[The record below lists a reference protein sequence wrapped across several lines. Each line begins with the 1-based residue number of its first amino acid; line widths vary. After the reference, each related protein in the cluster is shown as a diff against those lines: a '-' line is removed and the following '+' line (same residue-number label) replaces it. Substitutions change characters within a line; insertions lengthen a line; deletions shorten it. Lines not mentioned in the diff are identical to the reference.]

1 MPGKVIEILLV
12 EDDLAEARLLQEV
25 LKSFG
30 LNQFNL
36 VHVKR
41 LGEGLQRL
49 DRQNFDVILLDLT
62 LPDSQG
68 LDSLRS
74 IINHAPDLP
83 VVVLT
88 NTNDAQ
94 LAIAAVRQGA
104 QDYLVKRSINVE
116 ALVRSLQYAIE
127 RKRVADLLREENKAL
142 EHQIREQTAQ
152 LIKAQKINQFK
163 SEFVSMFS
171 HDFRN
176 PLTTILASAGLLEQR
191 KYELPEDKKILLLK
205 QIVAA
210 GKNLAQL
217 LDEALFI
224 GKSDSEQLPYQP
236 KPLDLNLFCRH
247 LIDKLKLNLEE
258 KQRIVLKLQGDFQNT
273 AWDENLLQHI
283 LGNLLTN
290 ALKYS
295 SEDSIVKFDVINQE
309 PNVIFRIEDSGIG
322 IPTDELDHLFSP
334 FYRGSNVRRISGT
347 GLGLAIVK
355 RCVEV
360 QNGTI
365 EVQSQEGVGT
375 TVTVTLPLIKNDP
388 ITPTT

>member
-1 MPGKVIEILLV
+1 MPGNAVKILLV
-12 EDDLAEARLLQEV
+12 EDDLAEARLLHEV

-41 LGEGLQRL
+41 LGEALQQL
-49 DRQNFDVILLDLT
+49 KQNCFDVILLDLT

-68 LDSLRS
+68 LDSLKS
-74 IINHAPDLP
+74 IIHHAPNLP

-88 NTNDAQ
+88 NTNDDQ

-104 QDYLVKRSINVE
+104 QDYLVKRNINVE
-116 ALVRSLQYAIE
+116 GLVRSLQYAIE
-127 RKRVADLLREENKAL
+127 RKRVAEILREENEVL

-163 SEFVSMFS
+163 SDFVAMFS

-176 PLTTILASAGLLEQR
+176 PLTTIIASAGLLQQN
-191 KYELPEDKKILLLK
+191 KYELPEEKKLMLLQHILS
-205 QIVAA
+205 A
-210 GKNLAQL
+210 GRNLAQL
-217 LDEALFI
+217 LEEALFI

-236 KPLDLNLFCRH
+236 QSLNLELFCRH
-247 LIDKLKLNLEE
+247 LIE
-258 KQRIVLKLQGDFQNT
+258 KLQFNLARQNQIIFTIEGNFQDT
-273 AWDENLLQHI
+273 IWDENLLQHI

-295 SEDSIVKFDVINQE
+295 PKNSLVKFEIINQGTTAL
-309 PNVIFRIEDSGIG
+309 FRIEDQGIG
-322 IPTDELDHLFSP
+322 IPADELEHLCTS
-334 FYRGSNVRRISGT
+334 FYRGSNVRRIPGT

-360 QNGTI
+360 QQGTI
-365 EVQSQEGVGT
+365 EFQSQEGIGT
-375 TVTVTLPLIKNDP
+375 VVTVTLPLLKNN
-388 ITPTT
+388 